1 MASDQGPWDC
11 IVVGG
16 GAAGLSAALVL
27 GRARK
32 RTLVVDAGEPSNRF
46 AEGIGGLLGSDHRPP
61 QDFYAAARAEL
72 EPYPAVDVRSGE
84 VVRGERNGDDSFAL
98 ELSDGSAEHA
108 RRVVLATGM
117 DYRYPDLPGVAE
129 RWGRAVFHC
138 PFCHGWEVRD
148 QPLAVLDSSEQGI
161 HRSILLTSWSDD
173 VTLLTNGPAAF
184 DASAAERL
192 RAAGVEVDERPVAR
206 VAGPGEAVDAVEFAD
221 GDQLVCHG
229 VLVGVTLHQRSDLGP
244 QLGAELAPPNP
255 VFADALEVDG
265 MLRTTSPGVFAAG
278 DVSAQGPTSVA
289 LAVAAG
295 STAANGVVA
304 SLLPA

>member
-1 MASDQGPWDC
+1 MDQETWDC

-46 AEGIGGLLGSDHRPP
+46 ADGIGGLLGSDHRPP
-61 QDFYAAARAEL
+61 QDFYAAGRAEL
-72 EPYPAVDVRSGE
+72 EPYPAVEVRPGQ
-84 VVRGERNGDDSFAL
+84 VVRGQRGDDETVAL
-98 ELSDGSAEHA
+98 ELADGTVERT

-148 QPLAVLDSSEQGI
+148 QPLAVLDSTEQGV
-161 HRSILLTSWSDD
+161 HRSLLLRSWSDD
-173 VTLLTNGPAAF
+173 VTLLTNGPAGYDGA
-184 DASAAERL
+184 AAERL
-192 RAAGVEVDERPVAR
+192 RAAGVQVDERPVAR
-206 VAGPGEAVDAVEFAD
+206 VTGPGEGLDAVEFAD
-221 GDQLVCHG
+221 GEQLACRG
-229 VLVGVTLHQRSDLGP
+229 MLVGVTLHQRSDLGR
-244 QLGAELAPPNP
+244 QLGASFAPPNP
-255 VFADALEVDG
+255 MTAEALEVTR
-265 MLRTTSPGVFAAG
+265 MSETTSPGVFAAG

-289 LAVAAG
+289 NAVAAG
-295 STAANGVVA
+295 SMAANGVVA